1 MVLLQF
7 SFNLSMILKK
17 KNNNVLV
24 YILNHNYSEYL
35 EQSIKS
41 VLNQSYKKF
50 KLLIIDDGSTDN
62 SKQILNKYKNH
73 RNVEIIYQKKIGMI
87 KSIIKAINN
96 NDSEY
101 FVRLDADDWLHKD
114 FLKQTLKAM
123 RTDNKIALV
132 FPDYI
137 EVDKD
142 GQSINRIR
150 RNKFDKKNILFDFP
164 AHGAC
169 TVFRRKLYNKTEGY
183 SSKINAQDGYDIWL
197 KIVKK
202 FRVKNINKPL
212 FYYRQHQNNLT
223 KNKKRILENR
233 YKILENHSEK
243 KNNFKSLAFIPIIE
257 NEKKKLFSFELFKR
271 KKLIDICI
279 KKVLYSK
286 KILKVVISTNSQKLI
301 QYIKFKY
308 KKNSKIGLH
317 LRDIN
322 KYKTLSESIVN
333 YLKNNKNVNIK
344 NLAIMTIEYP
354 LTSLKELEAGIN
366 SLNIFD
372 AHAVDSVV
380 NVNSIFYYKSK
391 NTMKI
396 WGNKLLK
403 KERDDIYIRKGG
415 ITIIDKKQILKQK
428 KIVGL
433 DKVAHLLI
441 HPICSLNYQELC
453 DFKKF
458 L

>member
-1 MVLLQF
+1 M
-7 SFNLSMILKK
+7 
-17 KNNNVLV
+17 
-24 YILNHNYSEYL
+24 
-35 EQSIKS
+35 
-41 VLNQSYKKF
+41 
-50 KLLIIDDGSTDN
+50 
-62 SKQILNKYKNH
+62 
-73 RNVEIIYQKKIGMI
+73 
-87 KSIIKAINN
+87 
-96 NDSEY
+96 
-101 FVRLDADDWLHKD
+101 
-114 FLKQTLKAM
+114 
-123 RTDNKIALV
+123 
-132 FPDYI
+132 
-137 EVDKD
+137 
-142 GQSINRIR
+142 
-150 RNKFDKKNILFDFP
+150 
-164 AHGAC
+164 
-169 TVFRRKLYNKTEGY
+169 
-183 SSKINAQDGYDIWL
+183 
-197 KIVKK
+197 
-202 FRVKNINKPL
+202 
-212 FYYRQHQNNLT
+212 
-223 KNKKRILENR
+223 
-233 YKILENHSEK
+233 
-243 KNNFKSLAFIPIIE
+243 
-257 NEKKKLFSFELFKR
+257 
-271 KKLIDICI
+271 
-279 KKVLYSK
+279 
-286 KILKVVISTNSQKLI
+286 
-301 QYIKFKY
+301 
-308 KKNSKIGLH
+308 
-317 LRDIN
+317 RDIN

-333 YLKNNKNVNIK
+333 YLKNNKNVKIK

>member
-17 KNNNVLV
+17 KNNKFLV

-308 KKNSKIGLH
+308 KKNSKIEFH